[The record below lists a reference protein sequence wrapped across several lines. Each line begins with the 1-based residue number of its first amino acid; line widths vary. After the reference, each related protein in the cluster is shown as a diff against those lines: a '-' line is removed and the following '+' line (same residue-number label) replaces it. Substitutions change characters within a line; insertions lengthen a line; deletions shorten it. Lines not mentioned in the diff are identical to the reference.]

1 MLIVCAGRSRSGST
15 LMYNLI
21 RLALIESFGEAD
33 VYARGIRYYKK
44 KRERKYNIVKL
55 HDSND
60 KYFEKNADY
69 VFSSHR
75 NESDQRKSILKFRK
89 LMKNHILN
97 KDKLD
102 QFIKYDYS
110 RFKKWSKHKKFV
122 TTFEYDALVNNKEK
136 VIKEVS
142 DIFNLD
148 ILSDIIIQKVNNL
161 SLPSKEAKRDRE
173 TCLTWHHITGDI
185 K

>member
-75 NESDQRKSILKFRK
+75 NESDQRKSIVKFRK
-89 LMKNHILN
+89 
-97 KDKLD
+97 
-102 QFIKYDYS
+102 
-110 RFKKWSKHKKFV
+110 V
-122 TTFEYDALVNNKEK
+122 
-136 VIKEVS
+136 
-142 DIFNLD
+142 
-148 ILSDIIIQKVNNL
+148 
-161 SLPSKEAKRDRE
+161 
-173 TCLTWHHITGDI
+173 
-185 K
+185 